1 MGLLGSCA
9 TLPMLLFYYSGD
21 AKGAN
26 ETLST
31 YEISL
36 PDTKDHASDGFPSGA
51 TNNLIRNGSSKAMH
65 NAKQRIKNSSPN
77 KSKAP
82 REHMQPKS
90 KQFTDT
96 HGKHATKRTEVER
109 SEETGANRT
118 RMQELDKY
126 FVNPETVKRTPAEEN
141 GFTKESFLSAI
152 SLDGLNSRQPD
163 AEMALQNEESELR
176 TTQNLDQDVSAH
188 FLDWSRKG
196 LGNEEPTEDEVKL
209 DGNFEKYGES
219 SLEGRKIVNAASL
232 LESSL
237 ESQGTGLTDSVKYP
251 GEKVGN
257 RARAFQYFL
266 PTQSPMKF
274 KQRSRYRYV
283 NSLIKPQ
290 LAGISADLIGLESQR
305 NPVKSVN
312 LKTLKNDYKSHE
324 LVKSAKQLNKAQ
336 VGENVSERKFSTDPQ
351 AKDGNKDSTEQND
364 EPQYNANDMFMLGT
378 PDHSTFLEDVFLA
391 HPHSMHLFPGS
402 GDEKYVP
409 PGKYKVRATARPTL
423 PRQMSAAKEATA
435 NQSKISKVAFGK
447 LQESGFQEEFIHSGE
462 ELDSNESNVDLN
474 LKLNG
479 GLPLISHTDKK
490 LREKPPGSLQL
501 LKDKAVSHIEEES
514 NYSYNQRNEDFV
526 GSGGSAQAHRVRPSP
541 YFR

>member
-1 MGLLGSCA
+1 MGSLGSCA
-9 TLPMLLFYYSGD
+9 TLPMLLFYCSGI

-31 YEISL
+31 YQVSL
-36 PDTKDHASDGFPSGA
+36 PDTKDYASDGFRSGA
-51 TNNLIRNGSSKAMH
+51 TNSLIRNGSSKAMH

-82 REHMQPKS
+82 LEHMQPKS
-90 KQFTDT
+90 KQFSDT

-109 SEETGANRT
+109 SEETGANKT
-118 RMQELDKY
+118 RMQELEKY

-152 SLDGLNSRQPD
+152 SLDGLTSRQPD

-176 TTQNLDQDVSAH
+176 TTQNLDKDVSAH

-209 DGNFEKYGES
+209 DGNYKKYGES

-237 ESQGTGLTDSVKYP
+237 ESQGTGLTESVKYP

-257 RARAFQYFL
+257 RARTFQYFL
-266 PTQSPMKF
+266 PTQSTMKF

-324 LVKSAKQLNKAQ
+324 LVESAKQVNKAQ

-351 AKDGNKDSTEQND
+351 AKDGSKDSTEQND

-409 PGKYKVRATARPTL
+409 HGKYKARATARP
-423 PRQMSAAKEATA
+423 TA

-514 NYSYNQRNEDFV
+514 NDSYNQRNEDFV